1 MKAQK
6 IVTCKAPLPG
16 GWYSQAYRVGDLIY
30 TAGVTANDPITQK
43 LIAPGD
49 MAEQTRQILKN
60 MENILKEAGS
70 DISHVFKTL
79 VFISDIEQ
87 FDVFDKTYK
96 EIFGE
101 NPPARSTIQV
111 GKFKSGMMIEIEAI
125 ATVKE
130 S

>member
-1 MKAQK
+1 
-6 IVTCKAPLPG
+6 
-16 GWYSQAYRVGDLIY
+16 
-30 TAGVTANDPITQK
+30 
-43 LIAPGD
+43 